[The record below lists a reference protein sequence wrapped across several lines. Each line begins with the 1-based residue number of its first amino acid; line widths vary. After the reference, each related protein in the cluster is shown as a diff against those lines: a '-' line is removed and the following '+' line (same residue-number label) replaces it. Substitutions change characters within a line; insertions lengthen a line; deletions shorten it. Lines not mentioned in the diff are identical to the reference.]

1 MKLKYRKDWMA
12 ALVAAGMAIS
22 LTGCG
27 GTSGSSSSAS
37 AATSGPVK
45 ETMKPFAVRQVVAAD
60 NEKGRT
66 IMWQLPNEKDS
77 TLEYRKKDSEAI
89 QSVKADAKA
98 YKGNNGIA
106 DSYIYTAHVT
116 GLEKGNT
123 YEYRTRTGDTVSK
136 WYPMKTDNGG
146 SFKAIVTSDSQSSDY
161 SDWEKLFQGAAKRNP
176 DADFFIDLGDI
187 VDNGQDEYQWQAW
200 FRTVSPTISEI
211 PVVPAIG
218 NHEAYSM
225 DWKMALPE
233 RYVAHFELP
242 DNKEAMMK
250 NHYYSFDWGEVHFTV
265 LDTSLVE
272 EQEWLPDLFEKQ
284 KTWAAQDIKN
294 SKKKWKVVLMHKDP
308 LQYGFADANRPHR
321 EEGFSDEGKTF
332 MPIFDETG
340 VDLVLSAH
348 LHTYRD
354 RGHIYD
360 FKRDPKGPTYVILGL
375 GGNVRYPGLWKDH
388 ALDEYVAPQPE
399 TDNYTVLEATD
410 DQLVLTGYLPDGTEL
425 HRTVVKKQ

>member
-1 MKLKYRKDWMA
+1 MKFKYKKAWMA

-37 AATSGPVK
+37 AAPSGPVK

-161 SDWEKLFQGAAKRNP
+161 SDWEKLFQGAAK
-176 DADFFIDLGDI
+176 
-187 VDNGQDEYQWQAW
+187 
-200 FRTVSPTISEI
+200 
-211 PVVPAIG
+211 
-218 NHEAYSM
+218 
-225 DWKMALPE
+225 
-233 RYVAHFELP
+233 
-242 DNKEAMMK
+242 
-250 NHYYSFDWGEVHFTV
+250 
-265 LDTSLVE
+265 
-272 EQEWLPDLFEKQ
+272 
-284 KTWAAQDIKN
+284 
-294 SKKKWKVVLMHKDP
+294 
-308 LQYGFADANRPHR
+308 
-321 EEGFSDEGKTF
+321 
-332 MPIFDETG
+332 
-340 VDLVLSAH
+340 
-348 LHTYRD
+348 
-354 RGHIYD
+354 
-360 FKRDPKGPTYVILGL
+360 
-375 GGNVRYPGLWKDH
+375 
-388 ALDEYVAPQPE
+388 
-399 TDNYTVLEATD
+399 
-410 DQLVLTGYLPDGTEL
+410 
-425 HRTVVKKQ
+425 